1 MSFPLPPKPR
11 RRLADFEVEPK
22 VIGDGSLALV
32 RVAWEKVTGK
42 KYALKAFD
50 RRLLRSNH
58 KDADVTIEEH
68 CLRRANHPGIVKLHA
83 SFRDE
88 EWHYFTLEL
97 CPGGEL
103 WSLVRAV
110 GCPESLGRHY
120 LCQVLEAV
128 QYLRDAQIVHRDLK
142 AENVLIGRQGNC
154 KLIDFGSAR
163 DLANPQVKGAGTRN
177 FKTVMEEYVGTSNF
191 MAPEVVMNQSSDFR
205 SDTWSLG
212 CLVFQVLAG
221 LPPFHGG
228 SIIRVYKKIRKGVL
242 EFPHKWLGDDA
253 VDLIQRMVAKDPD
266 ARLGS
271 RSLREVEDHPFFK
284 EQRFA
289 GAHRRPAPVCTLQEM
304 CLRQV
309 GLRWQTLGHRALS
322 WAKSEPT
329 LGTQVLARLER
340 LAAVSDLLAGK
351 DEGETSDSEDAE
363 ADRP

>member
-1 MSFPLPPKPR
+1 MSFPLPPRLR
-11 RRLADFEVEPK
+11 RRVTDFDVDEK
-22 VIGDGSLALV
+22 VLGDGSLALV
-32 RVAWEKVTGK
+32 HVAWEKAGGK
-42 KYALKAFD
+42 QYALKAFD

-103 WSLVRAV
+103 WNMVRVV
-110 GCPESLGRHY
+110 GCTESLARHY
-120 LCQVLEAV
+120 LGQVFEAV

-142 AENVLIGRQGNC
+142 AENVLIGPKGNC
-154 KLIDFGSAR
+154 KLIDFGCAR

-191 MAPEVVMNQSSDFR
+191 MAPEVVKNLSSDFR

-212 CLVFQVLAG
+212 CLVFQVLVG

-228 SIIRVYKKIRKGVL
+228 SIIRVYKKIGKGFM
-242 EFPHKWLGDDA
+242 EFPSNWLGDDA
-253 VDLIQRMVAKDPD
+253 RDLIHKMVVKDPD

-271 RSLREVEDHPFFK
+271 KNLREVEEHPFFNGI
-284 EQRFA
+284 RFEGA
-289 GAHRRPAPVCTLQEM
+289 LPAEARHPMAADGWHGLDVGAVTNCSLPRGACETGAHGGSIRPAGGQGRGPNL
-304 CLRQV
+304 
-309 GLRWQTLGHRALS
+309 GL
-322 WAKSEPT
+322 
-329 LGTQVLARLER
+329 
-340 LAAVSDLLAGK
+340 
-351 DEGETSDSEDAE
+351 
-363 ADRP
+363 